1 MSKPS
6 PRHAAP
12 VAARRGLAGA
22 GALSLALAGGAFAL
36 ASSQGASAATKTV
49 NYSCSVTDLGITFQQ
64 PWTVSMTTDLPASVE
79 PGATVPA
86 PSITA
91 NVTTGDD
98 ATAQM
103 RSLNIKTVEGTSEA
117 NYSVGDTDGTAKLTV
132 ANTPVPASGN
142 LTTVAKGSGQS
153 FTAPTTAGA
162 LAIKAGS
169 FTATLTTD
177 SGFVLHIG
185 CKAAAGADTTI
196 GTIQVG
202 NAPTTE
208 PTTPTTDPTTPTTDP
223 TTPTTDPTT
232 PTTDPTTPTTDP
244 TTPTTDPTTPTTDP
258 TTPTSE
264 PTTPT
269 SEPTDSST
277 TSPMPSS
284 SPSTTLGPKVETDY
298 ADMSQPTNLAGF
310 AFAAAGIAALGG
322 AVVVGR
328 RRG

>member
-1 MSKPS
+1 
-6 PRHAAP
+6 
-12 VAARRGLAGA
+12 
-22 GALSLALAGGAFAL
+22 
-36 ASSQGASAATKTV
+36 
-49 NYSCSVTDLGITFQQ
+49 
-64 PWTVSMTTDLPASVE
+64 
-79 PGATVPA
+79 
-86 PSITA
+86 
-91 NVTTGDD
+91 
-98 ATAQM
+98 M

-162 LAIKAGS
+162 LAVKAGS

-202 NAPTTE
+202 SV
-208 PTTPTTDPTTPTTDP
+208 
-223 TTPTTDPTT
+223 
-232 PTTDPTTPTTDP
+232 
-244 TTPTTDPTTPTTDP
+244 PTTDPTTPTTDP

-284 SPSTTLGPKVETDY
+284 SPSTTMGPKVETDY

>member
-103 RSLNIKTVEGTSEA
+103 RALNIKSVEGRSTA
-117 NYSVGDTDGTAKLTV
+117 NYSVGETKGKAELTV
-132 ANTPVPASGN
+132 AKTTVPASGN
-142 LTTVAKGSGQS
+142 LTTVAKGSGES
-153 FTAPTTAGA
+153 FTAPTTAGS
-162 LAIKAGS
+162 LDVKAAD
-169 FTATLTTD
+169 FTATLTTET
-177 SGFVLHIG
+177 GFVLNIG
-185 CKAAAGADTTI
+185 CTPAAGADTTI

-223 TTPTTDPTT
+223 TTPTTE
-232 PTTDPTTPTTDP
+232 PTTPTTDP

-284 SPSTTLGPKVETDY
+284 SPSTTMGPKVETDY

-310 AFAAAGIAALGG
+310 AFAAGIAALGG